1 MNAWRRWN
9 RQLEKKMINEEAFRV
24 LVVNLTDGKSEPALF
39 GSPSKLLGGSG
50 LAAGLFASHGIMDA
64 PADHPDQPLI
74 FAIGPLTAYFP
85 LMSKVVLGFKSP
97 YNGQYSESHAGGRL
111 GLAMRFAGYD
121 ALVIK
126 GVARTPSCLIVG
138 SRSIGIRDVHYLWG
152 LDVLSTGKHLRRF
165 SGKDSGHRSI
175 LRIGPAGERGVA
187 FASIN
192 VDTYRHFGRLG
203 GGAVMGAKRLKGIIV
218 LGDGSLPLPEGKA
231 YRDLFK
237 TVYQEVTQTP
247 AMKKYHDLGT
257 LENMLPLNEL
267 HAVPWRNL
275 QATHDENACG
285 ITGQRFAEELLLRKT
300 ACSGC
305 PVGCIHVGL
314 LREKFAEQN
323 EFQYRQVSYDHEPV
337 FAAGSMLGV
346 TNAGG
351 VLTLLEEMERQGL
364 DVMSAGVAL
373 AWATEAFER
382 GLVADKE
389 TVVPLSFGDVEKYRE
404 AVRHL
409 GLRTNEFYHFLGQG
423 TLVAAARYGGS
434 EFACVLG
441 QEMAGYATGEVYFAS
456 QAYGFRH
463 SHLDNAGYSY
473 DQKADSKKSEDAVA
487 FLIEEE
493 RTRVQLTCMVSC
505 LFARNVYSQARLQ
518 ECLASVGLSR
528 LAESVVAR
536 SADIQ
541 SKRWQLKFSTGYNP
555 SNISIPKR
563 FGEVT
568 TWKGAVDTVY
578 MDAVA
583 SAYQNAVH
591 ELADAG
597 QSVQSS

>member
-1 MNAWRRWN
+1 
-9 RQLEKKMINEEAFRV
+9 MINEEAFRV
-24 LVVNLTDGKSEPALF
+24 LVVNLTEGTSEPVSF
-39 GSPSKLLGGSG
+39 GSPSELLGGSG
-50 LAAGLFASHGIMDA
+50 LAAGLFAAHGIMDA

-97 YNGQYSESHAGGRL
+97 YNGQYAESHAGGRL
-111 GLAMRFAGYD
+111 GLALRFAGYD

-138 SRSIGIRDVHYLWG
+138 SRNIGIRDVHYLWG
-152 LDVLSTGKHLRRF
+152 LDVLATGKHLRRF
-165 SGKDSGHRSI
+165 SGRDSGHRSI

-203 GGAVMGAKRLKGIIV
+203 GGAAMGAKRLKGIIV

-275 QATHDENACG
+275 QATHDENVHG

-382 GLVADKE
+382 GIVTDKE

-409 GLRTNEFYHFLGQG
+409 GMRTNDFYHFLGQG
-423 TLVAAARYGGS
+423 TLAAAARYGGS
-434 EFACVLG
+434 DFACVLG
-441 QEMAGYATGEVYFAS
+441 QEMAGYATGEVFFAS
-456 QAYGFRH
+456 QSLR
-463 SHLDNAGYSY
+463 
-473 DQKADSKKSEDAVA
+473 
-487 FLIEEE
+487 
-493 RTRVQLTCMVSC
+493 
-505 LFARNVYSQARLQ
+505 
-518 ECLASVGLSR
+518 
-528 LAESVVAR
+528 
-536 SADIQ
+536 
-541 SKRWQLKFSTGYNP
+541 FST
-555 SNISIPKR
+555 
-563 FGEVT
+563 
-568 TWKGAVDTVY
+568 
-578 MDAVA
+578 
-583 SAYQNAVH
+583 
-591 ELADAG
+591 LAP
-597 QSVQSS
+597 

>member
-1 MNAWRRWN
+1 M
-9 RQLEKKMINEEAFRV
+9 KMINEEAFRV
-24 LVVNLTDGKSEPALF
+24 LVINLTEGTSEPVLF
-39 GSPSKLLGGSG
+39 GNPAELLGGSG
-50 LAAGLFASHGIMDA
+50 LVAGLFAAHGIMDA

-97 YNGQYSESHAGGRL
+97 YHGQYAESHAGGRL
-111 GLAMRFAGYD
+111 GLALRFAGYD

-152 LDVLSTGKHLRRF
+152 LDVLATGKHLRRF

-203 GGAVMGAKRLKGIIV
+203 GGAVMGAKLLKGIVV
-218 LGDGSLPLPEGKA
+218 LGDGSLPVPQGKT
-231 YRDLFK
+231 YPDLFK

-257 LENMLPLNEL
+257 PENTIILNEL
-267 HAVPWRNL
+267 HALPWRNL
-275 QATHDENACG
+275 QSTHDENVHG
-285 ITGQRFAEELLLRKT
+285 ITGERFAEELLLRKT

-323 EFQYRQVSYDHEPV
+323 EFQYRQVSYDHEPI

-382 GLVADKE
+382 GIVTDKE
-389 TVVPLSFGDVEKYRE
+389 TLVPLSFGDVEKYRE

-409 GLRTNEFYHFLGQG
+409 GMRTNDFYHSLGQG
-423 TLVAAARYGGS
+423 TLEAAARYGGS

-473 DQKADSKKSEDAVA
+473 DQKADAKKSEDAVA
-487 FLIEEE
+487 FLIKEE

-505 LFARNVYSQARLQ
+505 LFARNVYSQERLQ
-518 ECLASVGLSR
+518 ECLASVGLSG
-528 LAESVVAR
+528 LAESLVDSSRDVQA
-536 SADIQ
+536 
-541 SKRWQLKFSTGYNP
+541 KRWQLKFSTGYNP
-555 SNISIPKR
+555 RNISIPKR
-563 FGEVT
+563 FEEVT
-568 TWKGAVDTVY
+568 TWKGGIDKVF
-578 MDAVA
+578 MDSVA
-583 SAYQNAVH
+583 AEYQDAIRK
-591 ELADAG
+591 LADAG
-597 QSVQSS
+597 QQVQSS

>member
-1 MNAWRRWN
+1 M
-9 RQLEKKMINEEAFRV
+9 MIDEDAFRV
-24 LVVNLTDGKSEPALF
+24 LVVNLTEGRSEPVLF
-39 GSPSKLLGGSG
+39 GSPSELIGGSG
-50 LAAGLFASHGIMDA
+50 LAAGLFVDYGVLGS

-97 YNGQYSESHAGGRL
+97 YNGQYAETHAGGRL
-111 GLAMRFAGYD
+111 GLALRFAGYD

-126 GVARTPSCLIVG
+126 GMARTPSCLIVG

-152 LDVLSTGKHLRRF
+152 LDVLATGKHLRRF

-175 LRIGPAGERGVA
+175 LRIGPAGERGVV

-218 LGDGSLPLPEGKA
+218 LGDGSLRLPEGKD
-231 YRDLFK
+231 YRNLFK
-237 TVYQEVTQTP
+237 KVYEDVTQTP

-275 QATHDENACG
+275 QATHDENVHG

-314 LREKFAEQN
+314 LRERFAEQN
-323 EFQYRQVSYDHEPV
+323 EFHYRQVSYDHEPV

-346 TNAGG
+346 TSAGG

-373 AWATEAFER
+373 AWATEALER
-382 GLVADKE
+382 NIVTDKE
-389 TVVPLSFGDVEKYRE
+389 TLLPLSFGDVEKYRE

-409 GLRTNEFYHFLGQG
+409 GMRTNDFYHFLGQG
-423 TLVAAARYGGS
+423 TLAAAAHYGGS
-434 EFACVLG
+434 DFACVLG
-441 QEMAGYATGEVYFAS
+441 QEMAGYATGEVFFAS
-456 QAYGFRH
+456 QTYGFRH

-473 DQKADSKKSEDAVA
+473 DQKADSKTAKDAVA

-493 RTRVQLTCMVSC
+493 RRRVQLTCMVSC
-505 LFARNVYSQARLQ
+505 LFARNIYSEERLQ
-518 ECLASVGLSR
+518 ECLASVGLAR
-528 LAESVVAR
+528 LAESVVVR
-536 SADIQ
+536 SKDVQA
-541 SKRWQLKFSTGYNP
+541 KRWHLKFLTGYNP
-555 SNISIPKR
+555 KNISIPKR
-563 FGEVT
+563 FEEVS
-568 TWKGAVDTVY
+568 TWKGLIDKVY

-583 SAYQNAVH
+583 NDYQNAVRKM
-591 ELADAG
+591 ADAG
-597 QSVQSS
+597 KQVHGSSPT